1 VLSQFEYAANTPIG
15 KHAYCA
21 QNSCSPTPVQFS
33 LCDLGRSPEYT
44 EAVTS
49 VWCTVCG
56 RYPRRFCHRQLRSNP
71 SRACTF
77 VPVVTG
83 RRRSSPVVASR
94 RQSLPV
100 VASRLQSSPVVTGCH
115 QSSPVVAGRLQ
126 SSPVVAS
133 RRQSSPVVSSR
144 RQSSPVVTS
153 RRQSSPVVAGR
164 RSSVN
169 YLRPE
174 RPPVS
179 RLSRRRIWRF
189 MIAMYGSFSPQT
201 SVFSGH
207 LPLEDYTVED
217 ISRRT

>member
-1 VLSQFEYAANTPIG
+1 MSSLVFLPAALCWWAKIIIIIIIIGRARQRHNSRLDRLQQNRCSVGSYTLQTLPLESMRIVLRTRVRQLM
-15 KHAYCA
+15 
-21 QNSCSPTPVQFS
+21 QFS
-33 LCDLGRSPEYT
+33 SVYALWTDLRSTQKP
-44 EAVTS
+44 S
-49 VWCTVCG
+49 PVCG
-56 RYPRRFCHRQLRSNP
+56 VRCAVAIH
-71 SRACTF
+71 AAF
-77 VPVVTG
+77 VTDSSDLIHLAPAHLY
-83 RRRSSPVVASR
+83 RSSPVVASR

-100 VASRLQSSPVVTGCH
+100 VASRLQSP
-115 QSSPVVAGRLQ
+115 
-126 SSPVVAS
+126 
-133 RRQSSPVVSSR
+133 
-144 RQSSPVVTS
+144 
-153 RRQSSPVVAGR
+153 PVVAGR

-201 SVFSGH
+201 SVFPGH